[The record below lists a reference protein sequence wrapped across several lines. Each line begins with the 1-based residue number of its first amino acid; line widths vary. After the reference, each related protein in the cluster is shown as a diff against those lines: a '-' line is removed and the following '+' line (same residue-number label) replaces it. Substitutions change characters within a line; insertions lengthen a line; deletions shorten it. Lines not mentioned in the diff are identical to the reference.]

1 MSKPCKTA
9 TPGQMK
15 YVAGGDLFIN
25 DYIMDKGL
33 SLVFNFTLKIKVESP
48 TDIYRD
54 SIIVTQ
60 FVHVPRRTVAKNV
73 PTTIKDELLIES
85 IPARL
90 PQPSV
95 CDKLVQPLVIGQN

>member
-1 MSKPCKTA
+1 
-9 TPGQMK
+9 MK